1 MKIPPHL
8 NPFDLPVAI
17 SYADQTRLGPHLSNW
32 NRLNDIFLLG
42 IGEKDLRKLVIL
54 ELMGK
59 RRKPVLTRLVIAVL
73 RAERGRIEQAIE
85 ESA

>member
-8 NPFDLPVAI
+8 QCFDAPVSI
-17 SYADQTRLGPHLSNW
+17 SYADQDRLGPHLSNW

-42 IGEKDLRKLVIL
+42 IGEKDLRKLTIL
-54 ELMGK
+54 ELVGK
-59 RRKPVLTRLVIAVL
+59 RRKPVLNRLVVGVL
-73 RAERGRIEQAIE
+73 RAERARIEQAIK